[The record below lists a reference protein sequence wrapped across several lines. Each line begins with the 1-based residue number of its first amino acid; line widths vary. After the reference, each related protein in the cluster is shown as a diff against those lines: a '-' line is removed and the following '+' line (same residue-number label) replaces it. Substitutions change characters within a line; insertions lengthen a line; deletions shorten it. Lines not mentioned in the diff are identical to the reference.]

1 MQVDLYHCPR
11 SCQTSPLC
19 QLCYTLYM
27 SLADFLT
34 HFLIAYWRL
43 FPELSPVCRCNQTLL
58 PFQPSARTP
67 GTMRMSDIAS
77 AFQPPGL
84 AVLPE
89 VSNTRFLLRTC
100 APFNKLPKERK
111 EGAYGFTTHLS
122 YLVYCR
128 FLSPHHLRIC
138 QHADPV
144 HNFPLF
150 LLEIRIHN
158 HSGQKIIYL
167 NH

>member
-1 MQVDLYHCPR
+1 MQVESNHCPR
-11 SCQTSPLC
+11 SCQTSMLC
-19 QLCYTLYM
+19 QLSYTLYM

-43 FPELSPVCRCNQTLL
+43 FPELSPVYRCNQTLL
-58 PFQPSARTP
+58 SFQPSARTP

-77 AFQPPGL
+77 AFQPPGF

-111 EGAYGFTTHLS
+111 VHM
-122 YLVYCR
+122 V
-128 FLSPHHLRIC
+128 SPHIHHILY
-138 QHADPV
+138 PV
-144 HNFPLF
+144 ISCH
-150 LLEIRIHN
+150 H
-158 HSGQKIIYL
+158 II
-167 NH
+167 